1 MSTNTYTVADLCGS
15 AEIGDTD
22 RISEILGRNPE
33 LVNVC
38 VAENDEHREL
48 HFAVLNQHTEA
59 VRMLMEAGA
68 DPGSGIYPH
77 RDATT
82 PLVMAEER
90 GYDDIVTV
98 IRDADEKLKL
108 AACKN
113 ITISQENES
122 LFKAVDEGR
131 DADAIVILDQNPDLL
146 DACQKNGGSVI
157 YTSASRGRYALV
169 QELLKRGADIT
180 HLTPSG
186 ASPLDGAVQNWRGK
200 NRPDNYLCLLTA
212 GMLLQAGCQLSL
224 ESAIAIGD
232 INFVKDFAGKSPER
246 FKRDEENRDGLLQI
260 AVANDQIG
268 ILKLL
273 LGLGLHPDDRHRL
286 KEYENRPFSWGEPL
300 AMAAGSSRYE
310 IAHILLEA
318 GADPNPSIYASGNA
332 VSQAYNN
339 RDKKMQGLL
348 FRYGGTLEPTFAG
361 LEGETAAAVLALQHD
376 PNLAGKLLWAAG
388 CGGDIDLAGACLRVL
403 DWGPDDSQWFN
414 SLEQPL
420 RIWRCNPHR
429 KYPEYD
435 RSVYPEIFKM
445 ILQHG
450 ANPNITGRFG
460 YRLAHRI
467 AACGAV
473 WGKPIMTE
481 EERVKFASIL
491 LDFGAD
497 LNVTDDL
504 LLSSPLGWAV
514 RWGRYEL
521 SKLYL
526 ERGADPALS
535 GEEWSTPLAW
545 AAKKGHKEIAQL
557 LESYL

>member
-1 MSTNTYTVADLCGS
+1 MGSDTYTVADLCGS
-15 AEIGDTD
+15 AEIGDSD
-22 RISEILGRNPE
+22 RITEILDQHPD

-38 VAENDEHREL
+38 MAENNEHRAL
-48 HFAVLNQHTEA
+48 HFAVINQHADA
-59 VRMLMEAGA
+59 VRVLMESGA

-77 RDATT
+77 RDATS

-90 GYDDIVTV
+90 GYDDIVTI
-98 IRDADEKLKL
+98 IRDVDEQLKL

-113 ITISQENES
+113 ITISEENES
-122 LFKAVDEGR
+122 LFGAVDQGR
-131 DADAIVILDQNPDLL
+131 DADAIEILDQNPDLL
-146 DACQKNGGSVI
+146 DACQKNGGSVV
-157 YTSASRGRYALV
+157 YTAASRGRYALV

-186 ASPLDGAVQNWRGK
+186 ASPLDGAIQNWRGK

-212 GMLLQAGCQLSL
+212 GMLLQAGCALSL

-232 INFVKDFAGKSPER
+232 IEFVREFARKSPDR
-246 FKRDEENRDGLLQI
+246 FKHDEESRDGLLQI
-260 AVANDQIG
+260 SVANDQID

-273 LGLGLHPDDRHRL
+273 LELGLHPDDRHQL
-286 KEYENRPFSWGEPL
+286 KQYENRPFSWGEPL

-310 IAHILLEA
+310 IAEILLEA

-332 VSQAYNN
+332 VSQAFNN
-339 RDKKMQGLL
+339 RDRRMQGLL

-376 PNLAGKLLWAAG
+376 PTLAGRLLWAAG

-403 DWGPDDSQWFN
+403 DWGPDDSQWFS

-429 KYPEYD
+429 KHQEFD
-435 RSVYPEIFKM
+435 RSVYPEIFRM

-460 YRLAHRI
+460 YRLAHHI
-467 AACGAV
+467 AACGEG

-481 EERVKFASIL
+481 EERVNFASIL

-497 LNVTDDL
+497 LDVMDDL
-504 LLSSPLGWAV
+504 LLSTPLGWAA

-521 SKLYL
+521 AKLYL
-526 ERGADPALS
+526 ERGADPARS

-545 AAKKGHKEIAQL
+545 AEKKGHNDIAQL
-557 LESYL
+557 IQSYL